1 MARSVIYYARHG
13 LTDWNM
19 QQRLQGRHDVPLN
32 REGYAQ
38 AIRCGEIVLELL
50 ARDDR
55 SPRQLGYVSSPLIRA
70 RRTMELMR
78 QTLGLAPADYAIDGR
93 LAEIAFSEWE
103 GLTYDG
109 VLARDKDVVARRESH
124 KWDFVP
130 PGGESYAQV
139 SARVGEW
146 YESVQTDTVVAA
158 HGGTARA
165 LIAYLAIAAPEDAA
179 HYPIDQAVVYVF
191 AAGRLA
197 RYG

>member
-1 MARSVIYYARHG
+1 MARSVVYYVRHG
-13 LTDWNM
+13 LTDWNT

-32 REGYAQ
+32 SEGCAQ
-38 AIRCGEIVLELL
+38 ASCCGEILCELL
-50 ARDDR
+50 ARDGR
-55 SPRQLGYVSSPLIRA
+55 SAQELGYTSSPLIRA

-78 QTLGLAPADYAIDGR
+78 QTLGLTPTDYAVDGR
-93 LAEIAFSEWE
+93 LAEIAFGEWE

-109 VLARDKDVVARRESH
+109 VLALDKDVVTRRESN

-146 YESVQTDTVVAA
+146 YETVQTDTVVAA

-165 LIAYLAIAAPEDAA
+165 LIAYLAIASPEDATQ
-179 HYPIDQAVVYVF
+179 YPIDQAVVYVF
-191 AAGRLA
+191 AGGSLA